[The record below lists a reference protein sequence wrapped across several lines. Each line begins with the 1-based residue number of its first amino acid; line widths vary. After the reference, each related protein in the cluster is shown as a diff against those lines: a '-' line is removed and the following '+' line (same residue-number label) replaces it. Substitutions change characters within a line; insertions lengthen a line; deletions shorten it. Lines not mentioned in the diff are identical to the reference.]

1 MSDYLRKRSQDK
13 AARHQRA
20 HQHLRQRV
28 RGTAARPRLAVHKSL
43 KYVYAQVIDDEA
55 GRTLTQASSQE
66 LRASLEGGL
75 DAKKAARAVGELV
88 AERAL
93 EQGIKQVV
101 FDRGGYVYHGRV
113 KEIADG
119 ARAKGLEF

>member
-1 MSDYLRKRSQDK
+1 MSDLRKRSQDK

-20 HQHLRQRV
+20 HKRLRQRV
-28 RGTAARPRLAVHKSL
+28 RGTAARPRLAVHKSS

-55 GRTLTQASSQE
+55 GRTLTQATSQE
-66 LRASLEGGL
+66 LRDQVEGGL
-75 DAKKAARAVGELV
+75 GAKKAARAVGELV
-88 AERAL
+88 AARAL
-93 EQGIKQVV
+93 EAGIKQVV

-113 KEIADG
+113 KELAEG

>member
-13 AARHQRA
+13 AARHERA
-20 HQHLRQRV
+20 HKRLRQRV
-28 RGTAARPRLAVHKSL
+28 KGTAERPRLAVHKTL

-55 GRTLTQASSQE
+55 GHTLTQASSQE
-66 LRASLEGGL
+66 LRDKVEGGL
-75 DAKKAARAVGELV
+75 AARKAARAVGELV

-93 EQGIKQVV
+93 EAGIKQVV

-113 KEIADG
+113 KEIAEG